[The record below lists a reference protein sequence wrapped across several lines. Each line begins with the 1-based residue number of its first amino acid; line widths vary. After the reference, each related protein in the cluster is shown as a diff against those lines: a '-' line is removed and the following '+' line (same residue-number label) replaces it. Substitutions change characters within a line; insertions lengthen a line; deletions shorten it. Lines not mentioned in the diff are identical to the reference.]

1 VLETASKKLSAEVV
15 TVSLATSHAYSTSSV
30 TALSTTSGLPL
41 ATSTTRGPSTCS
53 LRRPSPTP
61 SFDGGGAGGIED
73 LDPGAELQGGPA
85 STLAQAPNI
94 GIDRSTA
101 STIQLPRRCNSASLA
116 QGRHPPGLCCSSA
129 HCVRLLPRTAAGG
142 RTAPPW
148 LPPSCFSISGFWRRR
163 PGLEARPQEHEA
175 SLESGLAC
183 LTETG
188 VDREQIN
195 FFKTFPFRINFL
207 LNFLMA
213 V

>member
-85 STLAQAPNI
+85 STLAQAPTSALTGALHRPSSYRDGATPRAWRKAATRQDSAARRLI
-94 GIDRSTA
+94 ACASSPGRQQVAGLLLPGSLHPASQSRASGGDGLAWRQDRRSM
-101 STIQLPRRCNSASLA
+101 
-116 QGRHPPGLCCSSA
+116 
-129 HCVRLLPRTAAGG
+129 RLL
-142 RTAPPW
+142 
-148 LPPSCFSISGFWRRR
+148 LS
-163 PGLEARPQEHEA
+163 Q
-175 SLESGLAC
+175 
-183 LTETG
+183 
-188 VDREQIN
+188 D
-195 FFKTFPFRINFL
+195 
-207 LNFLMA
+207 
-213 V
+213 